1 MFAVTFLWFFRH
13 NNMTPERE
21 VIEKIKVLKQIK
33 PEKNW
38 VFLTKEKILRKEA
51 TLFPFLKPAFV
62 TLSVTKRTLSVSAGL
77 LFILILFGLSFT
89 SLPGEPFYL
98 IKKIIERGQT
108 VFVPEEEKPK
118 LELELANKRLEE
130 LSKIAEK
137 NDVKKLAPA
146 INEAKEGVAQATK
159 NLVKSKKV
167 DREIVKKTLELVKK
181 KQEVEKVLGTK
192 ITEEGT
198 EDPTKLVAKYLIED
212 FENRTLTEDQK
223 QILEKAKGYFDNGD
237 FAKVLEL
244 LLLING
250 K

>member
-1 MFAVTFLWFFRH
+1 
-13 NNMTPERE
+13 MTPERE

-33 PEKNW
+33 PEKKW
-38 VFLTKEKILRKEA
+38 VFLTKEKILGKEPIF
-51 TLFPFLKPAFV
+51 FPFLRPAF
-62 TLSVTKRTLSVSAGL
+62 AGL

-130 LSKIAEK
+130 LSKIAER

-146 INEAKEGVAQATK
+146 INEAKESVAQATK

-167 DREIVKKTLELVKK
+167 DREIAKKTLELEKK

-223 QILEKAKGYFDNGD
+223 QILEKAKEYFENGD

-244 LLLING
+244 LLLINN

>member
-1 MFAVTFLWFFRH
+1 M
-13 NNMTPERE
+13 MTEKE
-21 VIEKIKVLKQIK
+21 VIEKIRLLKQIK
-33 PEKNW
+33 PEKKW
-38 VFLTKEKILRKEA
+38 VFLTKERILGKPIF
-51 TLFPFLKPAFV
+51 FPFLKPAFA
-62 TLSVTKRTLSVSAGL
+62 TLSVAKRTLSVSAGL
-77 LFILILFGLSFT
+77 LFILIIFGLSFT

-98 IKKIIERGQT
+98 IKKLVERGQT
-108 VFVPEEEKPK
+108 VFVSEEERPK

-146 INEAKEGVAQATK
+146 INEAKESVAQATK

-167 DREIVKKTLELVKK
+167 DKEIVQKTLELEKK

-212 FENRTLTEDQK
+212 FENRTLTQDQK
-223 QILEKAKGYFDNGD
+223 QILEKAKEYFENGD
-237 FAKVLEL
+237 FAKALEL
-244 LLLING
+244 LLTISQ
-250 K
+250 

>member
-1 MFAVTFLWFFRH
+1 
-13 NNMTPERE
+13 MTERE
-21 VIEKIKVLKQIK
+21 VIEKIRLLKQIK

-38 VFLTKEKILRKEA
+38 VFLTKERILGKEPIF
-51 TLFPFLKPAFV
+51 FPFLKPAF
-62 TLSVTKRTLSVSAGL
+62 AGL

-98 IKKIIERGQT
+98 IKKLVERGQT
-108 VFVPEEEKPK
+108 VFVPEEERPK

-146 INEAKEGVAQATK
+146 INEAKESVAQATK

-167 DREIVKKTLELVKK
+167 DKEIVKNTLELKK
-181 KQEVEKVLGTK
+181 KSESIEKVLNVKVIGEE
-192 ITEEGT
+192 TEKSLE
-198 EDPTKLVAKYLIED
+198 ESLKEYSQYLIKD
-212 FENRTLTEDQK
+212 LENRSLTEDQK
-223 QILEKAKGYFDNGD
+223 QILEKAKVYFENGD

-244 LLLING
+244 LLTIG
-250 K
+250 Q

>member
-1 MFAVTFLWFFRH
+1 
-13 NNMTPERE
+13 MTEKE
-21 VIEKIKVLKQIK
+21 VIEKIRLLRQIK
-33 PEKNW
+33 PEKKW
-38 VFLTKEKILRKEA
+38 VFLTKEKILGKEP
-51 TLFPFLKPAFV
+51 LFFPFLKPAF
-62 TLSVTKRTLSVSAGL
+62 AGL
-77 LFILILFGLSFT
+77 LFILILFGLTFT

-98 IKKIIERGQT
+98 IKKLVERSQT

-146 INEAKEGVAQATK
+146 INEAKESVAQATK

-167 DREIVKKTLELVKK
+167 DKEIVQKTLQLEKK

-192 ITEEGT
+192 ITEEET
-198 EDPTKLVAKYLIED
+198 ENPTKLLAKYLIED
-212 FENRTLTEDQK
+212 LENRTLTEEQK
-223 QILEKAKGYFDNGD
+223 QILEKAKEYFEKED

-244 LLLING
+244 LLLINQ
-250 K
+250 

>member
-1 MFAVTFLWFFRH
+1 MIT
-13 NNMTPERE
+13 EKE
-21 VIEKIKVLKQIK
+21 VIEKVRLLKQIK
-33 PEKNW
+33 PEKKW
-38 VFLTKEKILRKEA
+38 VFLTKEKILGKPIF
-51 TLFPFLKPAFV
+51 FPFLKPAF
-62 TLSVTKRTLSVSAGL
+62 AGL

-98 IKKIIERGQT
+98 IKKLVERGQT
-108 VFVPEEEKPK
+108 VFVPEEERPK

-146 INEAKEGVAQATK
+146 INEAKESVAQATK
-159 NLVKSKKV
+159 NLVKSKKI
-167 DREIVKKTLELVKK
+167 DREIAKKALELEKR

-192 ITEEGT
+192 IIEEVT
-198 EDPTKLVAKYLIED
+198 EDPTMLVAKYLIED

-223 QILEKAKGYFDNGD
+223 QILEKAKGYFENGD
-237 FAKVLEL
+237 FTKVLEL

>member
-1 MFAVTFLWFFRH
+1 
-13 NNMTPERE
+13 MTPERE
-21 VIEKIKVLKQIK
+21 VIEKIRLLKQIK

-38 VFLTKEKILRKEA
+38 VFLTKEKILGKPIF
-51 TLFPFLKPAFV
+51 FPFLKPAF
-62 TLSVTKRTLSVSAGL
+62 AGL

-130 LSKIAEK
+130 LSKIAER

-223 QILEKAKGYFDNGD
+223 QILEKAKEYFENGD

-244 LLLING
+244 LLLINN

>member
-1 MFAVTFLWFFRH
+1 
-13 NNMTPERE
+13 MTPERE

-33 PEKNW
+33 PEKKW
-38 VFLTKEKILRKEA
+38 VFLTKEKILGKEPIF
-51 TLFPFLKPAFV
+51 FPFLKPAF
-62 TLSVTKRTLSVSAGL
+62 AGL

-130 LSKIAEK
+130 LSKIAER

-146 INEAKEGVAQATK
+146 INEAKESVAQATK

-167 DREIVKKTLELVKK
+167 DREIAKKTLELVKK

-223 QILEKAKGYFDNGD
+223 QILEKAKEYFENGD

-244 LLLING
+244 LLLINN

>member
-1 MFAVTFLWFFRH
+1 
-13 NNMTPERE
+13 MTPERE
-21 VIEKIKVLKQIK
+21 IIEKIRLLKQIK
-33 PEKNW
+33 PEKKW
-38 VFLTKEKILRKEA
+38 VFLTKEKILGKEPIF
-51 TLFPFLKPAFV
+51 FPFLKPAF
-62 TLSVTKRTLSVSAGL
+62 AGL

-130 LSKIAEK
+130 LSKIAER

-146 INEAKEGVAQATK
+146 INEAKESVAQATK

-167 DREIVKKTLELVKK
+167 DREIVKKTLELEKK

-212 FENRTLTEDQK
+212 FENRSLTEDQK
-223 QILEKAKGYFDNGD
+223 QILEKAKEYFENGD

-244 LLLING
+244 LLLINN

>member
-1 MFAVTFLWFFRH
+1 
-13 NNMTPERE
+13 MTERE

-33 PEKNW
+33 PEKKW
-38 VFLTKEKILRKEA
+38 VFLTKERILGKEPIF
-51 TLFPFLKPAFV
+51 FPFLKPAF
-62 TLSVTKRTLSVSAGL
+62 AGL

-98 IKKIIERGQT
+98 IKKLVERGQA
-108 VFVPEEEKPK
+108 VFVPEEERPK

-146 INEAKEGVAQATK
+146 INEAKESVAQATK

-167 DREIVKKTLELVKK
+167 DKEIVKNTLELKK
-181 KQEVEKVLGTK
+181 KSESIEKVLNVKVIGEE
-192 ITEEGT
+192 TEKSLE
-198 EDPTKLVAKYLIED
+198 ESLKEYSQYLIKD
-212 FENRTLTEDQK
+212 LENRSLTEDQK
-223 QILEKAKGYFDNGD
+223 QILEKAKGYFENGD

-244 LLLING
+244 LLTIG
-250 K
+250 Q

>member
-1 MFAVTFLWFFRH
+1 
-13 NNMTPERE
+13 MTEKE
-21 VIEKIKVLKQIK
+21 VIEKIRLLRQIK
-33 PEKNW
+33 PEKKW
-38 VFLTKEKILRKEA
+38 VFLTKEKILGKEP
-51 TLFPFLKPAFV
+51 LFFPFLKPAF
-62 TLSVTKRTLSVSAGL
+62 AGL

-98 IKKIIERGQT
+98 IKKLVERGQT

-146 INEAKEGVAQATK
+146 INEAKESVAQATK

-167 DREIVKKTLELVKK
+167 DKEIVQKTLQLEKK

-192 ITEEGT
+192 ITEEET
-198 EDPTKLVAKYLIED
+198 ENPTKLLAKYLIED
-212 FENRTLTEDQK
+212 LENRTLTEEQK
-223 QILEKAKGYFDNGD
+223 QILEKAKEYFEKED

-244 LLLING
+244 LLTIG
-250 K
+250 Q

>member
-1 MFAVTFLWFFRH
+1 
-13 NNMTPERE
+13 MTERE

-33 PEKNW
+33 PEKKW
-38 VFLTKEKILRKEA
+38 VFLTKERILGKEPIF
-51 TLFPFLKPAFV
+51 FPFLKPAF
-62 TLSVTKRTLSVSAGL
+62 AGL

-98 IKKIIERGQT
+98 IKKLVEKGQT
-108 VFVPEEEKPK
+108 AFVPEEERPK

-146 INEAKEGVAQATK
+146 INEAKESVAQATK

-167 DREIVKKTLELVKK
+167 DKEIVQKTLELEKK
-181 KQEVEKVLGTK
+181 KQGVEKVLGTK

-212 FENRTLTEDQK
+212 FENRTLTQDQK
-223 QILEKAKGYFDNGD
+223 QILEKAKEYFENGD
-237 FAKVLEL
+237 FAKALEL

>member
-1 MFAVTFLWFFRH
+1 
-13 NNMTPERE
+13 MTTERE
-21 VIEKIKVLKQIK
+21 VIEKIKLLKQIK
-33 PEKNW
+33 PEKKW
-38 VFLTKEKILRKEA
+38 VFLTKERILGKEPIF
-51 TLFPFLKPAFV
+51 FPFLKPAF
-62 TLSVTKRTLSVSAGL
+62 AGL

-98 IKKIIERGQT
+98 IKKLVERGQT
-108 VFVPEEEKPK
+108 VFVPEEERPK

-146 INEAKEGVAQATK
+146 INEAKESVAQATK

-167 DREIVKKTLELVKK
+167 DKEIVQKTLELEKK

-192 ITEEGT
+192 ILDEETENS
-198 EDPTKLVAKYLIED
+198 TKIFIRDQIEY
-212 FENRTLTEDQK
+212 FESRTLTDEQK
-223 QILEKAKGYFDNGD
+223 QILEKAKVYFEKGD

-244 LLLING
+244 LLTIG
-250 K
+250 Q

>member
-1 MFAVTFLWFFRH
+1 
-13 NNMTPERE
+13 MTEKE
-21 VIEKIKVLKQIK
+21 VIEKIRLLKQIK
-33 PEKNW
+33 PEKKW
-38 VFLTKEKILRKEA
+38 VFLTKERILGKPIF
-51 TLFPFLKPAFV
+51 FPFLKPAFA
-62 TLSVTKRTLSVSAGL
+62 TLSVAKRTLSVSAGL
-77 LFILILFGLSFT
+77 LFILIIFGLSFT

-98 IKKIIERGQT
+98 IKKLVERGQT
-108 VFVPEEEKPK
+108 VFVSEEERPK

-146 INEAKEGVAQATK
+146 INEAKESVAQATK

-167 DREIVKKTLELVKK
+167 DKEIVQKTLELEKK

-212 FENRTLTEDQK
+212 FENRTLTQDQK
-223 QILEKAKGYFDNGD
+223 QILEKAKEYFENGD
-237 FAKVLEL
+237 FAKALEL
-244 LLLING
+244 LLTISQ
-250 K
+250 

>member
-1 MFAVTFLWFFRH
+1 M
-13 NNMTPERE
+13 MTERE
-21 VIEKIKVLKQIK
+21 VIEKICLLKQIK
-33 PEKNW
+33 PEKKW
-38 VFLTKEKILRKEA
+38 VFLTKEKILGKP
-51 TLFPFLKPAFV
+51 TFFPFLKPAF
-62 TLSVTKRTLSVSAGL
+62 AGL

-98 IKKIIERGQT
+98 IKKLVERGQT
-108 VFVPEEEKPK
+108 VFVPEEERPK

-146 INEAKEGVAQATK
+146 INEAKESVAQATK
-159 NLVKSKKV
+159 NLVKSKKI
-167 DREIVKKTLELVKK
+167 DREIAKKALELEKK

-192 ITEEGT
+192 ITEDVT
-198 EDPTKLVAKYLIED
+198 EDPKMLVAKYLIED

-223 QILEKAKGYFDNGD
+223 QILEKAKGYFENGD
-237 FAKVLEL
+237 FTKVLEL